1 MDNLDKPHNK
11 PSMRVAEHMSVSKET
26 PSKAI
31 KNYPLLV
38 SDNHTSEQAIIAV
51 LGVGAGVLVSKY
63 TV

>member
-1 MDNLDKPHNK
+1 
-11 PSMRVAEHMSVSKET
+11 MSVSKET